1 MLTRR
6 TFLGA
11 LAGAAAGLTLAGCGR
26 AAGSAGSDQTGNGGS
41 NGGANQ
47 NGDGSSGQ
55 GQNDGKP
62 TLDERVDAALAKLT
76 LEQKVAQ
83 LFFVRPESLTGI
95 GQATEAGDT
104 TREGFER
111 YPVGGVCYFGQN
123 LLDPDQARS
132 LIGNSRQYALD
143 ACGLPLFASVDEEGG
158 TVARIANNEG
168 GGFSVA
174 NVGDA
179 SDIGATGDAAN
190 ATKAAQT
197 IASYLTD
204 LGFNCDFAPV
214 CDIANNPQSTTM
226 AKRSFGA
233 DAQLVS
239 DMASAEIRAF
249 LDGGI
254 LPCAKH
260 FPGIG
265 GAVGDSHEGAISS
278 SKTLQQM
285 EDCEL
290 KPFEAAIAAGVP
302 FIMVGHLSCPNVTGD
317 DRPASLS
324 STIMQDVLRKQLG
337 FGGIIVTDSFEMGA
351 VETLFTPDQQGVE
364 ILKAGADMVL
374 MPIDFASAYQG
385 VLDAVA
391 DGTLTED
398 RIDESAR
405 RVVRLKLDRLS

>member
-1 MLTRR
+1 M
-6 TFLGA
+6 GA
-11 LAGAAAGLTLAGCGR
+11 AAGAAAGLALAGCGG
-26 AAGSAGSDQTGNGGS
+26 AAGVGTGSGNG
-41 NGGANQ
+41 
-47 NGDGSSGQ
+47 DP
-55 GQNDGKP
+55 GQNDSGAIQNGNASSDQGQQASEP
-62 TLDERVDAALAKLT
+62 TLDERVDQALSGLS

-83 LFFVRPESLTGI
+83 LFYVRPESLTGI
-95 GQATEAGDT
+95 GQATEAGDA
-104 TREGFER
+104 TRAGFEK

-132 LIGNSRQYALD
+132 LIGSSRQYALD

-179 SDIGATGDAAN
+179 ADIGATGDAAN

-226 AKRSFGA
+226 ARRSFGA

-239 DMASAEIRAF
+239 DMAAAEVTAF

-265 GAVGDSHEGAISS
+265 GAVGDSHEGSISS
-278 SKTLQQM
+278 DKTLQQM

-290 KPFEAAIAAGVP
+290 RPFEAAIAAGVP
-302 FIMVGHLSCPNVTGD
+302 FVMVGHLSCPNVTGD

-324 STIMQDVLRKQLG
+324 STIMQNLLRKQLG
-337 FGGIIVTDSFEMGA
+337 FEGIIVTDSFEMGA
-351 VETLFTPDQQGVE
+351 VETLFSPDQQGVE